1 MSIQRKIVLA
11 LAAFGLIPAAVLF
24 VIYLLG
30 EGQSRDALYGRF
42 HNLADQMV
50 DAVDRTLAE
59 RYGDAQAFAL
69 NTAAQDADN
78 WGVAD
83 IGNPLIEAMNGY
95 VRNYGVYDLMLLVDT
110 DGTVI
115 GVNTKDA
122 TGQKIDTLGLLNKNF
137 ADRSWFKALS
147 ERRFLEGRDGLT
159 GTVVEGPGFV
169 PEVAAVTGGDG
180 YVLTFAASVMPAG
193 GRTIA
198 YWVNFANL
206 GFVDAMVGEFH
217 KHLAQDGMTSAEFT
231 ILDGKG
237 TVITDYAT
245 APNGGPYVRDT
256 AVVGHRNLV
265 TEGDAAARRAAA
277 GESGAVLEDAAAG
290 PARVVGVARS
300 EGANRFPGLGWSA
313 LVRVDADQVFAG
325 LDALRLGMIVTVGLS
340 AVVILAAGFWIGRS
354 LSAPVDA
361 MVAAMGRLA
370 AGDMA
375 VTVPS
380 LDRRDEIGAMAKA
393 VEVFKQA
400 GIDNARLAA
409 EAERA
414 RRAAEAEREQRREAD
429 ARAEAERHA
438 REEAA
443 RRQSEQQRRQDMQSL
458 AEAFEATVQ
467 GVVDAVAGAA
477 ARLQRDATGMS
488 ATADGSREQAGIVAD
503 AAGQATTNVQTVATA
518 AEQLS
523 ASVQEIAR
531 RITQSAEIAASAVRE
546 AEATDRTMRSLASSA
561 EEIDEV
567 LRLITAIANQT
578 NLLALNATIEAARA
592 GDAGKGFAVVAS
604 EVKNLATQTAR
615 ATDEIGTKIR
625 SIQEQTEQAVT
636 AIGGIGRTIASIN
649 DITAGIAGAVEQ
661 QGAATAEIAR
671 NVAEAADGTARVSGT
686 IVEVERATGETG
698 QQAGGVLAA
707 ANDLSR
713 QSATL
718 EQEVRRFIAR
728 VRAA

>member
-83 IGNPLIEAMNGY
+83 IGNPLIDAMNGY

-122 TGQKIDTLGLLNKNF
+122 AGQKIDTLGLLNKNF

-169 PEVAAVTGGDG
+169 PEVAAATGGDG
-180 YVLTFAASVMPAG
+180 YVLTFAAPVMPAG

-231 ILDGKG
+231 ILDDKG
-237 TVITDYAT
+237 TVVTDYAT
-245 APNGGPYVRDT
+245 APGGPYKRDA
-256 AVVGHRNLV
+256 AVVGHRNLIA
-265 TEGDAAARRAAA
+265 ENDPAARRAAA
-277 GESGAVLEDAAAG
+277 GESGAVLEQPSTG
-290 PARVVGVARS
+290 PARVVGFTRS

-313 LVRVDADQVFAG
+313 LVRVEADQVFAG
-325 LDALRLGMIVTVGLS
+325 IDALRLGMIITVGVS
-340 AVVILAAGFWIGRS
+340 VVVILAAGFWIGRS

-375 VTVPS
+375 VAVPS
-380 LDRRDEIGAMAKA
+380 LGRRDEIGAMAKA

-400 GIDNARLAA
+400 GIDNARMAA

-414 RRAAEAEREQRREAD
+414 RRAAEAEREQRHEAD

-438 REEAA
+438 REEET
-443 RRQSEQQRRQDMQSL
+443 RRRGEQQRRQDMQSL
-458 AEAFEATVQ
+458 AEAFETTVQ

-477 ARLQRDATGMS
+477 ARLQQDATGMS

-531 RITQSAEIAASAVRE
+531 RITQSAEVAASAVRE
-546 AEATDRTMRSLASSA
+546 AEATDRTMRSLATSA
-561 EEIDEV
+561 EEIGEV
-567 LRLITAIANQT
+567 LRLISAIANQT

-604 EVKNLATQTAR
+604 EVKNLATQTAK

-686 IVEVERATGETG
+686 IAEVERATGETG